1 MNHKSPANVSPKKPA
16 APKEQPEPSAPPVDE
31 SLWTANEVRI
41 LRDLAKHH
49 APLAMLA
56 YHIGRTVED
65 IQQKAASIN
74 LSLFP
79 SPKSKRII
87 RTRRV
92 G

>member
-1 MNHKSPANVSPKKPA
+1 LNHKSPANVLPNKPVA
-16 APKEQPEPSAPPVDE
+16 LKEQPESPSAPVDE

-49 APLAMLA
+49 APLAMLS

-74 LSLFP
+74 LPLFP

-87 RTRRV
+87 RTKRAV
-92 G
+92 